1 MNKIIGVSLMDSRK
15 PAEAEPLGQKPIAD
29 LREWLA
35 RVEEIGELTRV
46 SQPVDRDEEMSAI
59 SYLVAK
65 QQPSPAV
72 LFERPRG
79 FDKSPI
85 GAKMLW
91 NILGPSVKRV
101 ALTLEEPADTPTVEL
116 IRRVKDKLKRRLPP
130 REVPA
135 GQAPIYQNTI
145 TGKSIDLNQL
155 PIPRHW
161 PLDGGR
167 YAGTGDAVIT
177 RDPDSGYLNVGTYR
191 MMVQGKAQVGLYLSP
206 GKDAR
211 LHITRAW
218 QQGKPIN
225 VAAAWGIDPL
235 FMLVGSQT
243 FPKNVSE
250 YEYAG
255 GIKGE
260 PIPVVRGKTTDLLIP
275 ANAEL
280 VIEGV
285 IRPNSVKAEG
295 PFGEFPGY
303 YGRPEAGC
311 PLVDITA
318 VHYRSRPIL
327 TNALMADYP
336 SCEQSGFFSVI
347 RSAKIWDDL
356 DKLGIPGIQGVY
368 AHPAAAGGFG
378 MTVISLEQRYAG
390 HAAQALALAAQ
401 VPGGAVALAG
411 GEPGVVAQADGAF
424 QQFALAGFQAAQV
437 MNSPDDSLI
446 IAKLQ
451 RISDV
456 RFFQNFLFHT
466 FHEESD
472 HISSRDGIE
481 SIEVTEIFSLDD
493 RRDTHVFAL
502 GSETPDILVFRA
514 FDKGPLILPLFYL
527 RNLATVDGAS
537 VAGFI
542 PDIKRLDLFFV
553 HDGSAL
559 KDSFLKISDR
569 MDTSLIHAREDSVC
583 SIFLAAPSRVR
594 MDGQFVK
601 CFPAGPHEIL
611 RMSDGNGMVPPD
623 GDGLEILRS
632 HDRSSTPPSKSSH
645 L

>member
-1 MNKIIGVSLMDSRK
+1 MNKVVDMALTGSRK
-15 PAEAEPLGQKPIAD
+15 SKTVKATSKKPIAD

-35 RVEEIGELTRV
+35 RVEDIGELVRV
-46 SQPVDRDEEMSAI
+46 RQPVDRDEEMSAI
-59 SYLVAK
+59 TYLVAK

-72 LFERPRG
+72 LFERAER
-79 FDKSPI
+79 F
-85 GAKMLW
+85 
-91 NILGPSVKRV
+91 R
-101 ALTLEEPADTPTVEL
+101 EEPDRRPAAVEYSRAQRQARRAHARGAGRHAD
-116 IRRVKDKLKRRLPP
+116 RRID
-130 REVPA
+130 PA
-135 GQAPIYQNTI
+135 HQGQAQAAACRRARCRPAQAPVYQNTV
-145 TGKSIDLNQL
+145 TGKKIDLNQL

-167 YAGTGDAVIT
+167 YAGTADAVIT
-177 RDPDSGYLNVGTYR
+177 RDPDSGYLNIGTYR
-191 MMVQGKAQVGLYLSP
+191 MMLQGKSQVGLYLSP

-218 QQGKPIN
+218 QQGKPIE

-250 YEYAG
+250 YEFAG

-311 PLVDITA
+311 PLVDVTA
-318 VHYRSRPIL
+318 VHYRTQPIL

-390 HAAQALALAAQ
+390 HAAQVLALAAQ
-401 VPGGAVALAG
+401 VPGGAYYTKW
-411 GEPGVVAQADGAF
+411 
-424 QQFALAGFQAAQV
+424 
-437 MNSPDDSLI
+437 I
-446 IAKLQ
+446 IAVDEDIDPTDMDQ
-451 RISDV
+451 VIWAMA
-456 RFFQNFLFHT
+456 
-466 FHEESD
+466 
-472 HISSRDGIE
+472 SRCNPI
-481 SIEVTEIFSLDD
+481 DD
-493 RRDTHVFAL
+493 I
-502 GSETPDILVFRA
+502 DILRNTWSTWLDPTQNPPEKRPYGSKALINACKEHRHLPVFSKRTTLRKRVYDQVAARWTELGLPGQIPTVRA
-514 FDKGPLILPLFYL
+514 FEAE
-527 RNLATVDGAS
+527 NTAS
-537 VAGFI
+537 RITKSAGSN
-542 PDIKRLDLFFV
+542 PAASRARKSRWT
-553 HDGSAL
+553 SA
-559 KDSFLKISDR
+559 
-569 MDTSLIHAREDSVC
+569 
-583 SIFLAAPSRVR
+583 
-594 MDGQFVK
+594 
-601 CFPAGPHEIL
+601 
-611 RMSDGNGMVPPD
+611 
-623 GDGLEILRS
+623 
-632 HDRSSTPPSKSSH
+632 
-645 L
+645 

>member
-1 MNKIIGVSLMDSRK
+1 MNKIVDVPLMGSRK
-15 PAEAEPLGQKPIAD
+15 PEAAKAIGEKPIAD
-29 LREWLA
+29 LREWLS

-59 SYLVAK
+59 SYLFAK

-85 GAKMLW
+85 EAKLLW

-101 ALTLEEPADTPTVEL
+101 ALTLEEPAGTPTVEL

-130 REVPA
+130 LEVSA
-135 GQAPIYQNTI
+135 DQAPIYQNTI
-145 TGKSIDLNQL
+145 TGKNIDLSLL

-177 RDPDSGYLNVGTYR
+177 RDPDSGYLNIGTYR
-191 MMVQGKAQVGLYLSP
+191 MMVQGKSQVGLYLSP

-255 GIKGE
+255 GIKGQ
-260 PIPVVRGKTTDLLIP
+260 PIPVVRGKKTDLLIP

-318 VHYRSRPIL
+318 VHYRSQPIL

-356 DKLGIPGIQGVY
+356 DKLGIPGIHGVY

-390 HAAQALALAAQ
+390 HAAQVLALAAQ
-401 VPGGAVALAG
+401 VPGGAYYTKWIIAVDEDVDPTDMDQVIWAMASRCNPIDDIDILRNTWSTWLDPTQNPPEKRPYGSKALINACKEHRHLPVFSKRTTLRKRVYDQVAARWTELGLPGQIPTVRAFEAENKVTYHEVG
-411 GEPGVVAQADGAF
+411 GFEPGRQPGEKK
-424 QQFALAGFQAAQV
+424 
-437 MNSPDDSLI
+437 S
-446 IAKLQ
+446 
-451 RISDV
+451 
-456 RFFQNFLFHT
+456 
-466 FHEESD
+466 
-472 HISSRDGIE
+472 
-481 SIEVTEIFSLDD
+481 
-493 RRDTHVFAL
+493 
-502 GSETPDILVFRA
+502 
-514 FDKGPLILPLFYL
+514 
-527 RNLATVDGAS
+527 AS
-537 VAGFI
+537 
-542 PDIKRLDLFFV
+542 K
-553 HDGSAL
+553 
-559 KDSFLKISDR
+559 KNKN
-569 MDTSLIHAREDSVC
+569 
-583 SIFLAAPSRVR
+583 
-594 MDGQFVK
+594 K
-601 CFPAGPHEIL
+601 
-611 RMSDGNGMVPPD
+611 
-623 GDGLEILRS
+623 
-632 HDRSSTPPSKSSH
+632 K
-645 L
+645 